1 MDAKHEPYRVFLRR
15 RRDNDGAQ
23 PFLSASGLNH
33 TTMPNGHRRAAPLA
47 LLLAFIAAIG
57 GGLVGGWF
65 VVVWLSA

>member
-1 MDAKHEPYRVFLRR
+1 
-15 RRDNDGAQ
+15 
-23 PFLSASGLNH
+23 
-33 TTMPNGHRRAAPLA
+33 MPNGHRRAAPLA